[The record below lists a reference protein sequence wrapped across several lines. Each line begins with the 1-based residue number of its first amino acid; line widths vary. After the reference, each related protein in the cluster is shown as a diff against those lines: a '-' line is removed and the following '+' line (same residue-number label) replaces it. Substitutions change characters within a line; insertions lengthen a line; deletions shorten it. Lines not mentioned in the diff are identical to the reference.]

1 MLLVLDYIDSHL
13 YLPHIFS
20 QVIPSFEIFLSDFF
34 SQFLLVANFV
44 FNKKKWSLPSLF
56 NINQLILES

>member
-44 FNKKKWSLPSLF
+44 FNNNNNKKKMEST
-56 NINQLILES
+56 LII

>member
-44 FNKKKWSLPSLF
+44 LNKKKNGVYPHYLT
-56 NINQLILES
+56 